1 MRDGGCSFR
10 GIVFFLF
17 YWHYTRSFRA
27 TTLCQRMC
35 FSPSLILCQS
45 VFVSWLTD
53 HAGDFYL
60 FRRRACQLQM
70 AGHSSHVTCET
81 WQASKT
87 ARRRTIK
94 LSPLPDLVHV
104 VQAARLSLHP
114 RKSSIAVID
123 CPFYHARSHTRTL
136 VPPSRFPRSQSNWVK
151 GACPARPRPVRIRKL
166 WL

>member
-1 MRDGGCSFR
+1 LRHCGFFCFIGTIPGAFVLPR
-10 GIVFFLF
+10 YAKEYVFF
-17 YWHYTRSFRA
+17 S
-27 TTLCQRMC
+27 
-35 FSPSLILCQS
+35 SLSLCQS

-53 HAGDFYL
+53 HAGDFYV

-87 ARRRTIK
+87 ARRRPNK
-94 LSPLPDLVHV
+94 LSPLPDLVHA

-136 VPPSRFPRSQSNWVK
+136 VPPSRFPRSQPNWVK